1 MCITPSILCPLSYTW
16 AICPGFTA
24 AAAVHIAKAYRRQED
39 NELIDCTQCQSPQCS
54 MWRGKKL
61 HSQQTA
67 APNIQNFGISLAEAT
82 TTQVKRILSATKQ
95 LVCCLQ
101 ETEASSHQDWATIP
115 ITQEMV
121 HLLWKFL
128 KSNTYLKQSWK
139 EHIDWALW

>member
-1 MCITPSILCPLSYTW
+1 
-16 AICPGFTA
+16 
-24 AAAVHIAKAYRRQED
+24 
-39 NELIDCTQCQSPQCS
+39 

-101 ETEASSHQDWATIP
+101 ETEASSHQD
-115 ITQEMV
+115 
-121 HLLWKFL
+121 
-128 KSNTYLKQSWK
+128 
-139 EHIDWALW
+139 